1 MMILPAFINRIR
13 FNKKYN
19 NYILS
24 LKNEV
29 DDSSFALHINSNE
42 AKKISLAKS
51 GIVSNKLN
59 IYDTFINLLTMLNAS
74 VDKIKIIKNKKQLYA
89 QVILIIN
96 KKKFILDSFIVDALI
111 LSLKTLSSI
120 YVHESLFDKTDT
132 LNYLKS
138 EKLIKNNPAS
148 QLDILNLSLKKLV
161 KNENYES
168 AAIIRDRILHIKK
181 KMK

>member
-1 MMILPAFINRIR
+1 
-13 FNKKYN
+13 
-19 NYILS
+19 
-24 LKNEV
+24 
-29 DDSSFALHINSNE
+29 
-42 AKKISLAKS
+42 
-51 GIVSNKLN
+51 
-59 IYDTFINLLTMLNAS
+59 MLNAS

-89 QVILIIN
+89 QVILKIN

-132 LNYLKS
+132 LNYLES
-138 EKLIKNNPAS
+138 EKLIKNNPVS
-148 QLDILNLSLKKLV
+148 QLDKLNLSLKKLV

>member
-1 MMILPAFINRIR
+1 MIFPAIINRIR

-19 NYILS
+19 NYILT

-29 DDSSFALHINSNE
+29 DNSSFSININSNE

-51 GIVSNKLN
+51 GIISSKLN

-74 VDKIKIIKNKKQLYA
+74 IDKIKIIKNKKQIYS
-89 QVILIIN
+89 QVILKIN

-111 LSLKTLSSI
+111 LSLKTLSPI
-120 YVHESLFDKTDT
+120 YVHDSLFNKVDK
-132 LNYLKS
+132 LNYLDS
-138 EKLIKNNPAS
+138 EKLMKNNPTS
-148 QLDILNLSLKKLV
+148 HLDKLTLSLKELV

-168 AAIIRDRILHIKK
+168 AAIIRDRILHIKN